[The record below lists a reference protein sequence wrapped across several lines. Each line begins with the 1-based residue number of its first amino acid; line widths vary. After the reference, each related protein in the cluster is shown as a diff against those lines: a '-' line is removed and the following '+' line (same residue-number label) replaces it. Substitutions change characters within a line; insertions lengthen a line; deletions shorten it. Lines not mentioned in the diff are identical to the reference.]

1 VHAIATTEAL
11 WFLDTLTIVRHATA
25 GDAPFSLLDTTARPG
40 NASPLH
46 RHLDE
51 DEVFTVLE
59 GELTLTVG
67 DETIVVGPGRSAV
80 GPRGVPHRYEV
91 TSTDDARWLVL
102 TTPGGFE
109 AFVRELSEPA
119 EDVALPPAPTG
130 PPSPEQ
136 IEALAAT
143 AARHGI
149 EIIG

>member
-1 VHAIATTEAL
+1 MHAIATTDAL
-11 WFLDTLTIVRHATA
+11 WFLDTLTIVRQASTD
-25 GDAPFSLLDTTARPG
+25 DAPFSVLDTTARHG
-40 NASPLH
+40 NATPLH

-59 GELTLTVG
+59 GELTLTVD

-80 GPRGVPHRYEV
+80 APRGVPHRYEV
-91 TSTDDARWLVL
+91 TSAEDARWLVL
-102 TTPGGFE
+102 TTPGRFE
-109 AFVRELSEPA
+109 AFVRELSELA
-119 EDVALPPAPTG
+119 EDTTLPPAPTG

-136 IEALAAT
+136 IEMLAAT